1 MKRNW
6 WSLGAFLLGMVLIH
20 LVLLIP
26 VLKGLFE
33 VMPLN
38 GMEFGM
44 IYLLAFIPTVV
55 IQCIKVI
62 KEHRKEF

>member
-1 MKRNW
+1 
-6 WSLGAFLLGMVLIH
+6 MVLIH